1 MFHLVFIR
9 VFFAS
14 SGFFEDLIIFI
25 TLSIFS
31 TLTDKPSKTWTRS
44 SAFFKSYL
52 VFLITTSSLNFK
64 KFSKKSFNEHVLGL
78 LSTIA
83 NELKPKEVSMD
94 VYL

>member
-1 MFHLVFIR
+1 M
-9 VFFAS
+9 
-14 SGFFEDLIIFI
+14 

-31 TLTDKPSKTWTRS
+31 TLTDNPNKMWTLS
-44 SAFFKSYL
+44 SAFLRSNL

-78 LSTIA
+78 LSTMA
-83 NELKPKEVSMD
+83 NELKPNEVSMD

>member
-1 MFHLVFIR
+1 M
-9 VFFAS
+9 
-14 SGFFEDLIIFI
+14 

-83 NELKPKEVSMD
+83 NELKPNEVSMD